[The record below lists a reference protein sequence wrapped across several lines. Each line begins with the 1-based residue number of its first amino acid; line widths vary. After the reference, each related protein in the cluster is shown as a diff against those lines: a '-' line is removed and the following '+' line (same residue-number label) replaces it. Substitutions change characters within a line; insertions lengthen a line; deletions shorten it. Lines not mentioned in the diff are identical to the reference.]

1 VKLVAL
7 DPISSATLKPGMIVR
22 FRVWREVVVNG
33 STVIPAG
40 TEVGAFVRSVSRGSK
55 EHHRDGSVR
64 LRLQPVDSGG
74 YHINLTMNDD
84 FAPENIKHRRRSK
97 IADVVETAAAG
108 VGVVALAPIVIP
120 MGIAMSTSSGRPAG
134 NDLELKPCFHAEVY
148 VRSARMLSGVQSQLS
163 TAAGT
168 AGDRGVCAGSTE
180 SLEFDGAFLDAMD
193 GEHQL
198 RID

>member
-1 VKLVAL
+1 MRWRMRNEWAYRVWRVVLKRTSNLLLCVTLSTLGATCQGTQAPPPGTTVKLVAL

-74 YHINLTMNDD
+74 YHITVSYTHLTLPTK
-84 FAPENIKHRRRSK
+84 A
-97 IADVVETAAAG
+97 
-108 VGVVALAPIVIP
+108 
-120 MGIAMSTSSGRPAG
+120 
-134 NDLELKPCFHAEVY
+134 
-148 VRSARMLSGVQSQLS
+148 
-163 TAAGT
+163 
-168 AGDRGVCAGSTE
+168 
-180 SLEFDGAFLDAMD
+180 
-193 GEHQL
+193 
-198 RID
+198 